1 VAVVEIE
8 TAGIGTPRATVAD
21 RGSSPP
27 RRRGICPGTRNME
40 AEATLTTASNPPLSG
55 ITVLEVGAFMAAPY
69 ATMQLA
75 DLGARVLKVENPEGG
90 DPVRAT
96 GPFVDGESSP
106 FVRLNRNK
114 ESIALDLKSEQDNA
128 ACRRLVRHADV
139 LVENLRPGAMSRL
152 GLDYATLRAENPRLI
167 YASASGW
174 GQDGPLAHLPG
185 LDIMAQA
192 RSGLMS
198 VTGFPGHEPAKVGV
212 PVCDLVCALYIALA
226 VTAAL
231 RERDRSGEGQYIDVS
246 LLESG
251 VSLAVWEAGQYFG
264 DGTVPRPHGSA
275 HQNNAPYQAVR
286 TADGHVTIGAT
297 TPKNWTAFC
306 HTLGLDDLLADPR
319 YGNAYSRRQ
328 HREELVEAI
337 EKVTLTRTTRSIVDD
352 LELAGVPCAPIVD
365 YAQVF
370 TDEGLR
376 QREFFWDAPHPTL
389 GAVAQLGSPMRFSRT
404 PVRRAHAGPPLGG
417 STAQVRAE
425 IGEVDDPNRNGDE
438 ER

>member
-1 VAVVEIE
+1 M
-8 TAGIGTPRATVAD
+8 D
-21 RGSSPP
+21 
-27 RRRGICPGTRNME
+27 
-40 AEATLTTASNPPLSG
+40 AEDKLTTGSNPPLTG
-55 ITVLEVGAFMAAPY
+55 VTVLEVGAFMAAPY
-69 ATMQLA
+69 ATMQMA
-75 DLGARVLKVENPEGG
+75 DLGARVIKIENPDGG

-96 GPFVDGESSP
+96 GPYIHGESSP

-114 ESIALDLKSEQDNA
+114 ESVTLDLKAERDNA
-128 ACRRLVRHADV
+128 AFLQLVRAADV

-152 GLDYATLRAENPRLI
+152 GLGYAALREENPRLI

-198 VTGFPGHEPAKVGV
+198 VTGFPDHEPAKVGV
-212 PVCDLVCALYIALA
+212 PICDLVCALYLALA

-231 RERDRSGEGQYIDVS
+231 RERDQSGEGQHIDVS

-251 VSLAVWEAGQYFG
+251 VSFAVWEAGMYFA

-297 TPKNWTAFC
+297 TPKNWAAFC
-306 HTLGLDDLLADPR
+306 HTLGLDDLLTDPR
-319 YGNAYSRRQ
+319 YVDAYSRRQ
-328 HREELVEAI
+328 YREELVEAI
-337 EKVTLTRTTRSIVDD
+337 EKITTTRTARSLVDD
-352 LELAGVPCAPIVD
+352 LEQAGVPCAPILD
-365 YAQVF
+365 YGQVF
-370 TDEGLR
+370 TDETLR

-389 GAVAQLGSPMRFSRT
+389 GPVEQLGSPMRFSRT
-404 PVRRAHAGPPLGG
+404 PVRRAHAGPPLGD
-417 STAQVRAE
+417 STAKVLSEFSR
-425 IGEVDDPNRNGDE
+425 VDRKGDE
-438 ER
+438 ES